1 MAWPHGAAEE
11 EKLTARAVSC
21 IWGKDGPLLSPPRG
35 ARDPSLT
42 LVQGGMLMF
51 RWQSTCCT
59 SSYFMALRK
68 KDKEPL
74 ASRLLSRT

>member
-1 MAWPHGAAEE
+1 MRAA
-11 EKLTARAVSC
+11 SC
-21 IWGKDGPLLSPPRG
+21 IWGRDGTLLPPPRG
-35 ARDPSLT
+35 ARDPALT

-51 RWQSTCCT
+51 RWQSTCWR

-68 KDKEPL
+68 KDREPL

>member
-1 MAWPHGAAEE
+1 MSGG
-11 EKLTARAVSC
+11 R
-21 IWGKDGPLLSPPRG
+21 DGTPPPPT
-35 ARDPSLT
+35 DPALT

-51 RWQSTCCT
+51 RWHSTCWR

-68 KDKEPL
+68 KDREPL